1 LSLAAQ
7 APLNV
12 RIFGCGHSFFSP
24 LKRTLSFLFC
34 CSIVAGSARAQ
45 LLDSIALFL
54 EEPGRTVVK
63 LDMRGSFVSNSNVR
77 MTGVKLGL
85 EHAKRFQYGVG
96 YSFLWTPVV
105 RDRDVPLL
113 GKRSTRLRL
122 GYANAYVDYAFY
134 QRGPWEMRIP
144 VQVGVG
150 SGSVVYEDLG
160 GRKQKLYRTGVIVWE
175 PAMTVQYRFLK
186 YFGAGAGWG
195 YRLVMHTRSG
205 LDERLTAPI
214 YTLGLRVFFGDLWN
228 DFGPEGGE

>member
-1 LSLAAQ
+1 MSASLGADI
-7 APLNV
+7 L
-12 RIFGCGHSFFSP
+12 FSAP
-24 LKRTLSFLFC
+24 LKRLVSYLFWC
-34 CSIVAGSARAQ
+34 VVSIGSTHAQLMDSIV
-45 LLDSIALFL
+45 LFL
-54 EEPGRTVVK
+54 QEPGRTVVK

-77 MTGVKLGL
+77 LVGIKVGL

-105 RDRDVPLL
+105 RDREVPLL
-113 GKRSTRLRL
+113 GVRSTRLRL

-144 VQVGVG
+144 VQIGVG

-186 YFGAGAGWG
+186 YFGVGAGWG

-214 YTLGLRVFFGDLWN
+214 YTLGIRVFFGDLWN
-228 DFGPEGGE
+228 DFGPDQEE